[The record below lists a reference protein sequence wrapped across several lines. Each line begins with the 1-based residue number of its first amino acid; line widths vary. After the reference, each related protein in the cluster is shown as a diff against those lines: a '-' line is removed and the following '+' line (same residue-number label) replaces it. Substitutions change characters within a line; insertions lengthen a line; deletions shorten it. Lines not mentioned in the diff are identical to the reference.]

1 MGAPRPQPAGGS
13 IGSGPDCGVAEASM
27 QTASAAKPARKR
39 GQGGH
44 EWRRGIEVRSALA
57 REGGWNIC
65 RESPLLRRNL
75 LSNFEK
81 GPPCSGWVA
90 MPVISSHQGFA
101 CIAPVPRRSRHER
114 RASSALDCRASADLC
129 PYE

>member
-1 MGAPRPQPAGGS
+1 MGAPRFQPAGGS
-13 IGSGPDCGVAEASM
+13 IGSGPDCGAAEASM
-27 QTASAAKPARKR
+27 QAASAAKPARKR
-39 GQGGH
+39 GQAGH
-44 EWRRGIEVRSALA
+44 EGRRGIEVRSALA

-65 RESPLLRRNL
+65 RESPLLRRSL

-101 CIAPVPRRSRHER
+101 CTAPVPRRSRHER
-114 RASSALDCRASADLC
+114 CAFRRAEGRASAVMC
-129 PYE
+129 Q